1 MTGMGRGAVERML
14 RELDGTEMVCDPR
27 FTRPD
32 RTMFTRELKEGNSAA
47 ALGQVS
53 PMMGNDLYEVG
64 RALAHQNILQQ
75 HVNWVHIE
83 LIMRE

>member
-1 MTGMGRGAVERML
+1 MLETML
-14 RELDGTEMVCDPR
+14 RELDRTEMVCDPQ
-27 FTRPD
+27 FTRPA

-53 PMMGNDLYEVG
+53 PTMGHDLYEVG
-64 RALAHQNILQQ
+64 RALADQNILQQ